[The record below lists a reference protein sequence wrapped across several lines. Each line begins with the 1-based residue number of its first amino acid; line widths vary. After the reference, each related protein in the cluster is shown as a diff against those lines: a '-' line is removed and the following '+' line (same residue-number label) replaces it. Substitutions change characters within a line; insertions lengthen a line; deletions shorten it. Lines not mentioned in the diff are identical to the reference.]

1 MGLNILGTIR
11 GYDSGM
17 KHASPPSVTALPP
30 PAIIAQLRPRD
41 VVRIDPDPL
50 IRLHSALGAQGAEDM
65 IGRALEDISHRLT
78 RIEADHRACA
88 FDRLGR
94 GAKAIGAVAAQVG
107 LRDLGAVATHVVE
120 CCGHNDAAALGATVA
135 RLMRMGTRAMAEMG
149 QMRFT
154 GL

>member
-1 MGLNILGTIR
+1 
-11 GYDSGM
+11 M
-17 KHASPPSVTALPP
+17 KQPSPPLCDLARQ
-30 PAIIAQLRPRD
+30 PAVIVPLRPRD
-41 VVRIDPDPL
+41 VLRIDPDPL

-65 IGRALEDISHRLT
+65 ICRALEDISHRLT

-107 LRDLGAVATHVVE
+107 LHDLGAVAAHVAE
-120 CCGHNDAAALGATVA
+120 CCGRNDAVALGATVA
-135 RLMRMGTRAMAEMG
+135 RLLRMGTRAMTEMG

-154 GL
+154 GF

>member
-1 MGLNILGTIR
+1 
-11 GYDSGM
+11 M
-17 KHASPPSVTALPP
+17 KHASPPAADTPP
-30 PAIIAQLRPRD
+30 QPAIIVQLRPRD
-41 VVRIDPDPL
+41 VLRIDPEPL
-50 IRLHSALGAQGAEDM
+50 VRLHSALGAQGAEDM
-65 IGRALEDISHRLT
+65 ICRALEDIAHRLT

-107 LRDLGAVATHVVE
+107 LRDLGSVAAHVSE
-120 CCGHNDAAALGATVA
+120 CCGCNDAAALGATVA
-135 RLMRMGTRAMAEMG
+135 RLMRMGSRAMAEMG